1 VIGDLNA
8 DGKPDL
14 ATDGVSVLLGN
25 GDGSF
30 GAVTDYAAGNGPRSV
45 AIGDLN
51 GDGKPDLA
59 VANYGTSAAHGST
72 VSVLLGNGDGTFG
85 RSAEFGAGDGARFV
99 AIGDLNG
106 DGKPDLV
113 VANLGFYPAYGTTV
127 SLLLGNGDGTFQ
139 SKTDLV
145 TGSGPYSLA
154 IGDLNGDG
162 RPDLVTANFGS
173 CTVSVLLGNG
183 DGTFGAKTDYYWA
196 DCPAFPAISDLNGDG
211 KPDLVVMNWDGHLV
225 SVLLGNGDGTFGDRI
240 DHGTMGGYLQSMA
253 VGDLN
258 SDGKP
263 DVAIANW
270 GFGGVNVLLGHG
282 DGGFEERADL
292 RTNGGSFG
300 VAIGDLDGDRKLDLA
315 ATNGLNTVS
324 VLPGNGDGTFGAKTD
339 YGTGSQPYAV
349 AIGDLNGDGRPDVVT
364 ANSGSNTVSVLLNV
378 APGFPTPIALSLLDA
393 HATPDRVDLSWFG
406 ASMAAVPATVY
417 RQSAGAPWAPIA
429 TLTGDGTGTLRFVDR
444 DVQPGARYGYRLG
457 VREGPGEQFYGET
470 WITVPAWKF
479 ALAPPAPNPARDRL
493 SVALTLP
500 GAAAARLEVIDVAGR
515 VVARRDVGALGPGPH
530 TVAFAEAAG
539 WRPGIYLVRLTQGA
553 RMLTTR
559 ACIVR

>member
-1 VIGDLNA
+1 VGRWPYPIAIGDLNN
-8 DGKPDL
+8 DGNLDL
-14 ATDGVSVLLGN
+14 VTANLKSNAVSVLLGN

-30 GAVTDYAAGNGPRSV
+30 RPRADYDTGPSPTWV
-45 AIGDLN
+45 VIGDLD
-51 GDGKPDLA
+51 GDGRPDLA
-59 VANYGTSAAHGST
+59 VPTSGSNT
-72 VSVLLGNGDGTFG
+72 VSVWLGVGDGTFG
-85 RSAEFGAGDGARFV
+85 PRTDYGVGSSPTGV
-99 AIGDLNG
+99 AIGDFNR
-106 DGKPDLV
+106 DGRPDLV
-113 VANLGFYPAYGTTV
+113 VANQ
-127 SLLLGNGDGTFQ
+127 N
-139 SKTDLV
+139 
-145 TGSGPYSLA
+145 
-154 IGDLNGDG
+154 
-162 RPDLVTANFGS
+162 
-173 CTVSVLLGNG
+173 
-183 DGTFGAKTDYYWA
+183 
-196 DCPAFPAISDLNGDG
+196 
-211 KPDLVVMNWDGHLV
+211 
-225 SVLLGNGDGTFGDRI
+225 
-240 DHGTMGGYLQSMA
+240 
-253 VGDLN
+253 
-258 SDGKP
+258 
-263 DVAIANW
+263 
-270 GFGGVNVLLGHG
+270 
-282 DGGFEERADL
+282 
-292 RTNGGSFG
+292 
-300 VAIGDLDGDRKLDLA
+300 
-315 ATNGLNTVS
+315 
-324 VLPGNGDGTFGAKTD
+324 
-339 YGTGSQPYAV
+339 
-349 AIGDLNGDGRPDVVT
+349 
-364 ANSGSNTVSVLLNV
+364 SNTVSVLLNV

-515 VVARRDVGALGPGPH
+515 VVARRDVGALGAGPH